1 MALDSQALLQ
11 IDKILLDHIAA
22 LDGKDMKR
30 WLETFAED
38 DNAGYFCLSQ
48 ENAEQ
53 GLALGFMYD
62 DCHARLRDRVTFV
75 TEIWAGTFQDYR
87 TRHFVQRVE
96 ANEIG
101 NGDVAVK
108 SNFSVFMTPEDTGV
122 SEILATGVY
131 EDVIRLGNGE
141 ARILT
146 RRALLDTSV
155 LPRYLVYPI

>member
-1 MALDSQALLQ
+1 MALDNQALAQ
-11 IDKILLDHIAA
+11 IDQILLEHITA
-22 LDGKDMKR
+22 LDRKDMKR
-30 WLETFAED
+30 WLATFVED
-38 DNAGYFCLSQ
+38 DDAGYFCLSQ

-53 GLALGFMYD
+53 GFALGFMYD

-75 TEIWAGTFQDYR
+75 TKIWAGTFQDYR

-96 ANEIG
+96 TEEIG

-108 SNFSVFMTPEDTGV
+108 SNFNVFMTPEDTGV
-122 SEILATGVY
+122 SEVLATGVY
-131 EDVIRLGNGE
+131 DDVIRLGNGQ

-155 LPRYLVYPI
+155 LPRYLVYPL

>member
-1 MALDSQALLQ
+1 MALDSQALMQ
-11 IDKILLDHIAA
+11 IDQILLDHIAA

-30 WLETFAED
+30 WLGTFVED
-38 DNAGYFCLSQ
+38 DKAGYFCLSQ

-96 ANEIG
+96 TAEIG

-131 EDVIRLGNGE
+131 DDVIRLGNGS